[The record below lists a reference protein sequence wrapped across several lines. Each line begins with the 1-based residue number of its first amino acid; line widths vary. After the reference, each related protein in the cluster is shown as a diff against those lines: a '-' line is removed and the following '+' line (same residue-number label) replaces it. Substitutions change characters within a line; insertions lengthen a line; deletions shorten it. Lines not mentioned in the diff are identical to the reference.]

1 MQHGTELLKKWVV
14 TSLLDNIRSR
24 LISFWTISM
33 SWTVQK
39 EPVRGNEL
47 DFASLVFIK
56 DTEVILQRL
65 THLNII

>member
-1 MQHGTELLKKWVV
+1 M
-14 TSLLDNIRSR
+14 SR
-24 LISFWTISM
+24 
-33 SWTVQK
+33 TVQK
-39 EPVRGNEL
+39 EPVGGNEL